1 MKKLFAAVLALLI
14 PLFISPS
21 AEAIFIADT
30 YWGGTEVNVAGSPTT
45 PTGDVI
51 GGNFEVLGMD
61 VTRSGGNI
69 TAVLSGPFFGPDAL
83 ANTPGD
89 LYISTTGLNFENP
102 TSPPT
107 YPFDKFTSAEGWNYY
122 VSYRST
128 PTTAL
133 RPIGNFNAIQG
144 TLNSALNAVTGP
156 VGGGPGRINQA
167 LSGGLVPLQPE
178 FAATVTLDTDLQ
190 TLTFFFPDLWPTETL
205 GLHWTMLCGNDVI
218 EVSTDPGT
226 VPEPG
231 TMLLAGCGLIA
242 LAAFR
247 RKFKK

>member
-1 MKKLFAAVLALLI
+1 MKKVFAAVLALLI
-14 PLFISPS
+14 PLLISPS
-21 AEAIFIADT
+21 AEAVFIGDT
-30 YWGGTEVNVAGSPTT
+30 YWGGTEVAVSGSPTT

-69 TAVLSGPFFGPDAL
+69 TAVLSGPFFAPGAL

-89 LYISTTGLNFENP
+89 LYISTTGLHFENP
-102 TSPPT
+102 TSPPD
-107 YPFDKFTSAEGWNYY
+107 YRFDKFTLAEGWNYY

-128 PTTAL
+128 ATTAL
-133 RPIGNFNAIQG
+133 RPLGGTIQG

-167 LSGGLVPLQPE
+167 LSGGLVPGDPE
-178 FAATVTLDTDLQ
+178 YAATVTLDTDLK
-190 TLTFFFPDLWPTETL
+190 TLTFFFPDLDAWAGAKL
-205 GLHWTMLCGNDVI
+205 GFHWTMLCGNDVV
-218 EVSTDPGT
+218 EVEVGTPT

-242 LAAFR
+242 LAVFR

>member
-1 MKKLFAAVLALLI
+1 MKKVLTAALALLI
-14 PLFISPS
+14 PLLISPS
-21 AEAIFIADT
+21 AEAIFIGDT
-30 YWGGTEVNVAGSPTT
+30 YWGGTEVAVSGSPTT

-51 GGNFEVLGMD
+51 GANFEVLGMD

-69 TAVLSGPFFGPDAL
+69 TVVLSGPFFAPGAL

-89 LYISTTGLNFENP
+89 LYISTTGLSFENP

-107 YPFDKFTSAEGWNYY
+107 YPYDKFTTAEGWNYY

-133 RPIGNFNAIQG
+133 RPLGGTIQG

-167 LSGGLVPLQPE
+167 LSGGLVPGDPE
-178 FAATVTLDTDLQ
+178 YAAIVTLDTTLE

-205 GLHWTMLCGNDVI
+205 GLHWTMLCGNDVV
-218 EVSTDPGT
+218 EVQVDGGQQ